1 MSYLIC
7 EECGKQYPLPEGET
21 SFNYQNCSC
30 GGKLKYSSSSA
41 NEVEDKKKSA
51 SISLKSSVKWKG
63 VFIGLLFLFISLIA
77 LVMVIFGN
85 NIPRDPT
92 NIPIKYL
99 TYFSIFTIILTIAAG
114 SVAAY
119 ISGSNRYLEGAIN
132 GGMVGI
138 FLGLILGLAGGFIV
152 FISGTL
158 VFGLLSMT
166 GGLIGIFPR
175 KLFKK

>member
-1 MSYLIC
+1 
-7 EECGKQYPLPEGET
+7 
-21 SFNYQNCSC
+21 
-30 GGKLKYSSSSA
+30 
-41 NEVEDKKKSA
+41 
-51 SISLKSSVKWKG
+51 